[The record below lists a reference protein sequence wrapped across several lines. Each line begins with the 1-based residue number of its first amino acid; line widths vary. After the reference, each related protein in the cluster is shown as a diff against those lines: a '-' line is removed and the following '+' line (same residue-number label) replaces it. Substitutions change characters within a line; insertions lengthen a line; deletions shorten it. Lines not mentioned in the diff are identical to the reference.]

1 MPRPLVGIAGDALM
15 DETRDTADD
24 QGDQINLTQ
33 HTFALDGRALL
44 TLVGLSQEALKRTL
58 RVLPAAAHSR
68 AKSRRR
74 DAVAPIGNVPRVMD
88 ATRCNGSFML
98 SAFSPGLVLACT
110 FADAAGLAS

>member
-1 MPRPLVGIAGDALM
+1 VPRPLGGIAGNALV

-58 RVLPAAAHSR
+58 KAMARSDASASSATPWHRSARCRASWAAMH
-68 AKSRRR
+68 
-74 DAVAPIGNVPRVMD
+74 
-88 ATRCNGSFML
+88 CNGSFML
-98 SAFSPGLVLACT
+98 SAFSPGLVPACT